1 MTDNFFEYLNLFLNL
16 DIYLFDFL
24 INPLKMTEKQQIKQN
39 KSLVVVIAAIAATG
53 GLLFGFD
60 TGVISG
66 AIPFFREFWSMSD
79 KQVELIA
86 TGGLI
91 GAILGALSSGRITDI
106 LGRKVVIIGAA
117 VIFGIGALWTGWS
130 PTPTSLFIARVFLGL
145 AIGMS
150 SYAVPMYIAEIS
162 PTKQRGA
169 LVSSF
174 QLLITI
180 GIFVSYLSDLYF
192 AEEGNLESWR
202 PMFIV
207 GVIPALILLIGMIT
221 LPETPRFLISKG
233 NEEKGRRILSK
244 LEEPELVEPAISKMK
259 EEIALAKES
268 GKSWREIFSPW
279 LKTALFIGIGIMFV
293 QQFVGINTVIYYSP
307 VIFKNAGFASK
318 TAAITASVSVGVVNV
333 LLTIVSMSIIDKIG
347 RRKLYL
353 YGTAGIVISLIAL
366 AISFAFQESLGDSMK
381 WFTVAFVLLY
391 IMFFAISLGP
401 LGWLII
407 SEIYPLKVRGVGMSI
422 GALSNWGFNAIV
434 TFTFL
439 TLINLLTATGA
450 FLLYAAIGVVGL
462 IWGYYY
468 IPETKGIT
476 LEEIEEHWRKG
487 TKPIDIHKK

>member
-1 MTDNFFEYLNLFLNL
+1 
-16 DIYLFDFL
+16 
-24 INPLKMTEKQQIKQN
+24 MTENQPTKQN
-39 KSLVVVIAAIAATG
+39 KKLVVVIAAIAATG

-66 AIPFFREFWSMSD
+66 AIPFFREFWSLTD

-86 TGGLI
+86 TAGLI
-91 GAILGALSSGRITDI
+91 GAILGAVSSGRITDI
-106 LGRKVVIIGAA
+106 LGRKIVIIGAA
-117 VIFGIGALWTGWS
+117 IIFGIGALWTGWA
-130 PTPTSLFIARVFLGL
+130 PTPESLFIARLFLGL
-145 AIGMS
+145 AIGIS

-162 PTKQRGA
+162 PTKQRGS

-174 QLLITI
+174 QLLVATGVLI
-180 GIFVSYLSDLYF
+180 SYLSDLYF

-202 PMFIV
+202 PMFLV
-207 GVIPALILLIGMIT
+207 GVIPALILLIGMIA

-233 NEEKGRRILSK
+233 KEEQGRKILSK
-244 LEEPELVEPAISKMK
+244 LEEPEFVEPAISKMK
-259 EEIALAKES
+259 EEIALSNES
-268 GKSWREIFSPW
+268 GKSWKEIFSPW

-293 QQFVGINTVIYYSP
+293 QQFVGINTIIYYSP
-307 VIFKNAGFASK
+307 VIFKNAGFESN
-318 TAAITASVSVGVVNV
+318 TAAIAASVSVGIVVV
-333 LLTIVSMSIIDKIG
+333 LFTIVSMAVIDKLG

-353 YGTAGIVISLIAL
+353 VGTTGIVVSLVAL
-366 AISFAFQESLGDSMK
+366 AISFAFQESLGNSMK
-381 WFTVAFVLLY
+381 WVTVAFVLLY

-439 TLINLLTATGA
+439 TLINLLSTTGA
-450 FLLYAAIGVVGL
+450 FLLYAAIGVIGL
-462 IWGYYY
+462 IWGYYF

-487 TKPIDIHKK
+487 TKPLDIHKKRKVADN